1 MPGRTLPTFAR
12 VGEMGNSTG
21 MGGIRLRVGVAAA
34 FALVLALVVF
44 VPIAAAQDD
53 DEGTDTDDQI
63 VITGRLVVREGES
76 VEHAVIF
83 NGPATIEGT
92 VAQSLLVFNG
102 RTEIVGTVAGD
113 LVVFNGDV
121 VLRSSARVGG
131 DVVSRQTPQVEDG
144 ATIGGQIQDL
154 ERRWNY
160 WDATFIGRLAWW
172 LAFTVSS
179 LVLGMALLLLASP
192 GLDAISIRALRE
204 RLAGTIGF
212 GLLVFVLLPIV
223 AVVLLVTIVG
233 IPLGLF
239 LLLGLALVYSIGYVI
254 GALAL
259 GRLVVKP
266 PTSRFLAFLAGWGAL
281 RVLAL
286 IPFVGG
292 LAWFVATVLGLG
304 TLWVGARA
312 RRTGEVRPGVVP
324 PMPAEG

>member
-1 MPGRTLPTFAR
+1 
-12 VGEMGNSTG
+12 
-21 MGGIRLRVGVAAA
+21 MGGIRLRAGAAA
-34 FALVLALVVF
+34 VSAAFLVLVVF
-44 VPIAAAQDD
+44 ASAASAQDD
-53 DEGTDTDDQI
+53 DDAADTDDQI
-63 VITGRLVVREGES
+63 VITGRLVIPDGEN

-92 VAQSLLVFNG
+92 VAQSLVVFNG

-131 DVVSRQTPQVEDG
+131 DVVSLEAPQVEDG
-144 ATIGGQIQDL
+144 ATIGGEIEDL
-154 ERRWNY
+154 EGRWNY
-160 WDATFIGRLAWW
+160 WDATFVGRLAWW
-172 LAFTVSS
+172 FAFTVST
-179 LVLGMALLLLASP
+179 LVLGMALLLLGSP
-192 GLDAISIRALRE
+192 GLDAICIRSLRD
-204 RLAGTIGF
+204 RLGGTIGF

-223 AVVLLVTIVG
+223 AVLLLVTIVG
-233 IPLGLF
+233 IPLGIF

-254 GALAL
+254 GALAI
-259 GRLVVKP
+259 GRLFVKP
-266 PTSRFLAFLAGWGAL
+266 PTSRYLAFLAGWGAL

-292 LAWFVATVLGLG
+292 LAWLVATVLGLG

-312 RRTGEVRPGVVP
+312 RRTGEVRPGTVP